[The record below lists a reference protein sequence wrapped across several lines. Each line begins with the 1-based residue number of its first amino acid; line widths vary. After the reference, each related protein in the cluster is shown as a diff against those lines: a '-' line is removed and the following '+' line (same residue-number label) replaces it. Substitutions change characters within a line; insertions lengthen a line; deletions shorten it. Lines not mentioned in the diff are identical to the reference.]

1 MALTP
6 IPNITCGFGTSAVI
20 VRAYRVMVSPLGI
33 ESPPIIISGADV
45 KYRAGLSIF
54 AKDYNTTTNS
64 LGIASYCIPINAPL
78 EVSIKKS
85 GEDFGS
91 GEGQWKK
98 LNVPFRFASVYV
110 DAKSTKRETIAPPV
124 APPIIPPIIIP
135 PPVTICKG
143 DFVADKPDIQ
153 ALLSGRTTPLTTLP
167 IPVRLT
173 ESTRSI
179 TSIPVRILVDG
190 KEVDRRTTGFSGFDA
205 IRALQTAGADISTSH
220 TITIESLATDCTI
233 PSLTVN
239 IPSLKPTGLPITP
252 PGCAQLVTTVDS
264 LNHPAEIT
272 DFIAPFYVYLRGIK
286 EVCKTDPTNPA
297 FISKLPKGTMGTIT
311 LGNLSSNFYLTDDG
325 IVDIDLSKLI
335 NLPSLAGVAAVVTPT
350 PAPVVLPVVV
360 GERIGSYCT
369 LTPMKTTFAMAFFD
383 VFHDTL
389 GKIYSGNTYD
399 QAKYKA
405 QQDIRCFPTPTVAP
419 CISVSGGNYKV
430 RGDNATYYKF
440 SSSRLDGNYAEG
452 SWRTIT
458 YRGVVEFTDEQ
469 NLEKAINSTISY
481 LGAKFKSI
489 YGRDMK
495 RSDICGQ

>member
-6 IPNITCGFGTSAVI
+6 IPIITCGFGTSAVI
-20 VRAYRVMVSPLGI
+20 VRAYRVLVSPLGI

-45 KYRAGLSIF
+45 KYRAGISIL

-98 LNVPFRFASVYV
+98 LNVPFRFASVSI
-110 DAKSTKRETIAPPV
+110 DAKSTKREAPAPIPAPVPLPLPTPAPLPCTGRFIADVPN
-124 APPIIPPIIIP
+124 IPS
-135 PPVTICKG
+135 
-143 DFVADKPDIQ
+143 
-153 ALLSGRTTPLTTLP
+153 LLSGITTPLTTLP

-173 ESTRSI
+173 GSTRSI

-190 KEVDRRTTGFSGFDA
+190 REVDRRTTGFSGFDA
-205 IRALQTAGADISTSH
+205 VRTLQSAGADIGISH

-233 PSLTVN
+233 PPLTVN
-239 IPSLKPTGLPITP
+239 IPSLKPTGIVAP
-252 PGCAQLVTTVDS
+252 PGCSQFVTMIDS
-264 LNHPAEIT
+264 VNHPAEIT

-286 EVCKTDPTNPA
+286 EVCKSDPTNPT

-325 IVDIDLSKLI
+325 IVDIDLAKLI
-335 NLPSLAGVAAVVTPT
+335 NLPSLAGAAVGVTPT
-350 PAPVVLPVVV
+350 PVVV
-360 GERIGSYCT
+360 VTSAPTVPGERIGSYCT

-383 VFHDTL
+383 VYHDTL

-405 QQDIRCFPTPTVAP
+405 QQDSRCFPKVALP
-419 CISVSGGNYKV
+419 KVTISIWHKGSGRNAVIGFRSSV
-430 RGDNATYYKF
+430 R
-440 SSSRLDGNYAEG
+440 DGRYAEG
-452 SWRTIT
+452 DQAWGWGGYPKISDVDYMKTVAIPRTM
-458 YRGVVEFTDEQ
+458 
-469 NLEKAINSTISY
+469 SY
-481 LGAKFKSI
+481 LNI
-489 YGRDMK
+489 TRDE
-495 RSDICGQ
+495 IAA